1 MTVANP
7 IEPRKPEIREKLS
20 ALFQVCSKWQTSI
33 EFNWT
38 WGIFF
43 AFFLAY
49 GYYGA
54 LTPPYA
60 AFKTNLTASL
70 GQLMLLGAILFIFGY
85 VAWKKPGSFK
95 DSISISAQDV
105 LVCISLAL
113 VCLVLSH
120 ERLQYSLFSDE
131 ISYSGSAH
139 GHSIYFAL
147 ALAKHL
153 PELGAVTAQYL
164 VQAISLTLLAS
175 LVALIW
181 FSACWTPKA
190 RIAAFLLL
198 LLAARMVFAI
208 KGGNGSPH
216 PPLHLLPLFISGSLM
231 GINDLSFKLSYF
243 LAYAVFLTL
252 LYRMLLRVFPGVIS
266 YVTVLAIGTMPLL
279 SYLSTVVEHSFWAF
293 ICFSL
298 VFVEIIT
305 SSRLNY
311 PRLISLVSIA
321 VLMRQPSFLALFPII
336 LLYVLGTFNLKSA
349 GQWVKESVFIF
360 LPLLLFLPMLLSS
373 LLHGTPATDALGHGS
388 MIERVKTAVESGMV
402 WDSISS
408 AIPVWW
414 LLIIPFAFLPLSAKI
429 KNLNAG
435 LFLFAVIAVG
445 VYYAINP
452 SLWGYAKY
460 QAEYAAPVAL
470 AGLLLFMNWV
480 KERDSRRHFLLACIL
495 PLLILNIRDLA
506 EAPHLKQIAGH
517 DLEAEF
523 DVVLASPALKPLL
536 AAVPYEYKKA
546 YAFIRGEGLDG
557 AAYSIGATY
566 GVLPEIMNGYSA
578 SAVLASH
585 EIYTGQEAN
594 RFAAMQSGLSVDMVE
609 SDTRIKAVMVGAIP
623 GKQKIIER
631 FRQKGW
637 EETAEFKNKRYGT
650 TVVIMKRPVAWRI
663 SNSMVSTFCVD
674 CLGRH

>member
-1 MTVANP
+1 MTLAKP
-7 IEPRKPEIREKLS
+7 IDPRKPEIWEKLS
-20 ALFQVCSKWQTSI
+20 ALFQVCSKWQASI
-33 EFNWT
+33 EFNWA
-38 WGIFF
+38 WVIFF

-60 AFKTNLTASL
+60 AFKTSLTASL

-85 VAWKKPGSFK
+85 VAWKKSGSFK
-95 DSISISAQDV
+95 DSISISAQDA

-147 ALAKHL
+147 MLAKHL

-175 LVALIW
+175 SVALIW
-181 FSACWTPKA
+181 FSARWTPKA
-190 RIAAFLLL
+190 KIAAFLLL
-198 LLAARMVFAI
+198 LLTARMVFAI

-216 PPLHLLPLFISGSLM
+216 PPLHLLPPFISGSLM
-231 GINDLSFKLSYF
+231 GINDLSFKFSYF

-252 LYRMLLRVFPGVIS
+252 LYKMLLRVFPGVIS
-266 YVTVLAIGTMPLL
+266 YLTVLTIGTMPLL
-279 SYLSTVVEHSFWAF
+279 SYLSTVVEHSFWSF

-298 VFVEIIT
+298 VFAEIIT

-336 LLYVLGTFNLKSA
+336 LLYVLETFNFKAA
-349 GQWVKESVFIF
+349 GQWVKKSAFIF
-360 LPLLLFLPMLLSS
+360 SPLLLFLPMLLSS
-373 LLHGTPATDALGHGS
+373 LIYGTPSTDAIGHGS
-388 MIERVKTAVESGMV
+388 MIERAMTAIKSGVV
-402 WDSISS
+402 WHSISS

-414 LLIIPFAFLPLSAKI
+414 LLTIPFAFLPLSAKT
-429 KNLNAG
+429 KTLNAG
-435 LFLFAVIAVG
+435 LLLFAVTAVG

-460 QAEYAAPVAL
+460 QAEYAAPVAV

-480 KERDSRRHFLLACIL
+480 RERNSRRHFLLACIL

-506 EAPHLKQIAGH
+506 ESPHLKQIAGR

-523 DVVLASPALKPLL
+523 DVVLASSALKPLL

-557 AAYSIGATY
+557 AVYSIGATY
-566 GVLPEIMNGYSA
+566 GVLPEIMNGYSV
-578 SAVLASH
+578 SAVSASH
-585 EIYTGQEAN
+585 EIYAGQEAN
-594 RFAAMQSGLSVDMVE
+594 RFSAMQSGLSVEMVE
-609 SDTRIKAVMVGAIP
+609 SDTRIKAVMIGAIT

-631 FRQKGW
+631 FRTKGW
-637 EETAEFKNKRYGT
+637 EETAEFKDNRYGT
-650 TVVIMKRPVAWRI
+650 TVVIMKRPV
-663 SNSMVSTFCVD
+663 S
-674 CLGRH
+674 